1 MTTMDE
7 TKLNA
12 EMTVEPKED
21 VQAQSNAPEKKL
33 NWKEVTIGG
42 VSGIVLGAAAT
53 AGIEAIAHGSDSDA
67 HSTGKADIPEIG
79 ENVEV
84 AENVNDDMTFSEA
97 FAEARHEVG
106 AGGVFVWHEQ
116 VYGTY
121 YKEEWD
127 AMSDEQKAD
136 YWAAVRGTD
145 VIEEPD
151 AENDPEVVDAP
162 EAEAENI
169 EEGDAVAEDEA
180 EAEIDAEAETVEVE
194 DAADV
199 EDTMEPELVAAG
211 EIGDGGY
218 AELYDTTGNGQGDVA
233 IVDVDADGQPDVV
246 AVDVDADGQA
256 DIMAADSNG
265 DGVVDESEVY
275 QITDDGVVGM
285 DDVSDSAGDDLVEP
299 TYSI

>member
-1 MTTMDE
+1 MDE

-12 EMTVEPKED
+12 EMAVEPKED
-21 VQAQSNAPEKKL
+21 IQAQNNAPEKKL

-42 VSGIVLGAAAT
+42 VSGIVLGAATT

-84 AENVNDDMTFSEA
+84 AKNVNDDMTFSEA
-97 FAEARHEVG
+97 FAGARHEVG
-106 AGGVFVWHEQ
+106 AGGVFVWHGQ

-127 AMSDEQKAD
+127 AMTDEQKAD

-145 VIEEPD
+145 VIEEP
-151 AENDPEVVDAP
+151 EN
-162 EAEAENI
+162 EADI
-169 EEGDAVAEDEA
+169 ETADEPVAEDETPVEEESVA
-180 EAEIDAEAETVEVE
+180 EEEIEEEAETVEVE
-194 DAADV
+194 DAV
-199 EDTMEPELVAAG
+199 EMEDTVEPELVAAG

-218 AELYDTTGNGQGDVA
+218 AELYDTTGDGQGDVA
-233 IVDVDADGQPDVV
+233 VVDIDSDGQPDVV

-256 DIMAADSNG
+256 DIMAADING

>member
-127 AMSDEQKAD
+127 AMTDEQKAD

-145 VIEEPD
+145 IVEEPD
-151 AENDPEVVDAP
+151 AETEAEVDAP
-162 EAEAENI
+162 VDDIPADEAENEI
-169 EEGDAVAEDEA
+169 DEMETEEAVEDEVEVDEA
-180 EAEIDAEAETVEVE
+180 EVEAASEEFV
-194 DAADV
+194 
-199 EDTMEPELVAAG
+199 EPELVAAG
-211 EIGDGGY
+211 ETADGGY
-218 AELYDTTGNGQGDVA
+218 AELYDTTGDGQGDVA
-233 IVDVDADGQPDVV
+233 VIDVDNDSQADIVAVDADG
-246 AVDVDADGQA
+246 DGQA
-256 DIMAADSNG
+256 DIMAADANG
-265 DGVVDESEVY
+265 DGVVDESEVF
-275 QITDDGVVGM
+275 QITDEGVVGM
-285 DDVSDSAGDDLVEP
+285 DEVDNSADDMIEP
-299 TYSI
+299 TCSI

>member
-127 AMSDEQKAD
+127 AMTDEQKAD

-145 VIEEPD
+145 IVEEPD
-151 AENDPEVVDAP
+151 AETEAEVDAP
-162 EAEAENI
+162 VDDIPADEAENEI
-169 EEGDAVAEDEA
+169 DEMETEEAVEDEA
-180 EAEIDAEAETVEVE
+180 EVDEAEVE
-194 DAADV
+194 AASEEFV
-199 EDTMEPELVAAG
+199 EPELVAAG
-211 EIGDGGY
+211 ETADGGY
-218 AELYDTTGNGQGDVA
+218 AELYDTTGDGQGDVA
-233 IVDVDADGQPDVV
+233 VIDVDNDSQADIVAVDADG
-246 AVDVDADGQA
+246 DGQA
-256 DIMAADSNG
+256 DIMAADANG
-265 DGVVDESEVY
+265 DGVVDESEVF
-275 QITDDGVVGM
+275 QITDEGVVGM
-285 DDVSDSAGDDLVEP
+285 DEVDNSADDMIEP
-299 TYSI
+299 TCSI